1 MIAFGEVGLSGE
13 VRAVSQAAIRVSE
26 AKKLGFETCVLP
38 KVCLDKLP
46 KTEGIRLIGV
56 QSVKDVMDII

>member
-1 MIAFGEVGLSGE
+1 M
-13 VRAVSQAAIRVSE
+13 SQAAIRVAE
-26 AKKLGFETCVLP
+26 AKKLGFQSCVLP

>member
-1 MIAFGEVGLSGE
+1 M
-13 VRAVSQAAIRVSE
+13 SQAAIRVSE